1 MLPLS
6 GNYGPFTS
14 IAAKHITPRKFSQ
27 FPSTAVAATTTT
39 TDGVNLH
46 GLSAI
51 PEFTKHK
58 YQNYRS
64 VFLSSRICSS
74 AKTIMRSSNISDIL
88 TSFSPSMD
96 FFAISPGDGRIK
108 IWDTVK
114 GQVQTE
120 FSDVTSNETTGIFGK
135 KEGGHLSMDYTC
147 MKWLSVD
154 KKKKRKLGTSL
165 LVLGTGGGDVLALD
179 VSAGQLKWRVND
191 CHPGGVSAISFPT
204 HGPRIYTAGADGIVC
219 ELDSMSGNLLRM
231 FSASSSKAISSI
243 SVSPDGKWIATAA
256 AQLKIFNASNH
267 KKVQKFSGH
276 PGAVRCMI
284 FSEDGRYVLSSA
296 VGERYV
302 AVWKIDSSK
311 NKSACAFL
319 AMDHPAIF
327 LDSMCISSSDPDDNG
342 LCVLS
347 VSEMGVCYFWHGKT
361 IDELRNSKPTK
372 ISISDDDGVLKK
384 HKGAVP
390 NVFAAKLQT
399 VSEPACGH
407 VFLAY
412 GFLIKPSFEK
422 VLVHSGADLK
432 LNSSDDG
439 ILLPISQ
446 SHKSKKTSKIPNQVT
461 ALDRANADG
470 ALLPKPK
477 VLDLIDGKD
486 EVNSVAN
493 KDKIDVDAGTLCME
507 DKLRSLG
514 VLGNIDSTLSTMLDS
529 KFLKGI
535 DLEASMPIKK
545 IKAAIISMEPDDA
558 FNLLK
563 ILVDVW
569 LSRSRSGK
577 LILPW
582 ISCILVYHGNYVKSQ
597 DPKLLD
603 SLYEL
608 TNSKAGAVNSL
619 FQLSGRL
626 QLVSAQIDKATNYKN
641 CAPTEHS
648 EQMEESE
655 VEDVD
660 EVFYDDEDSQTSSNS
675 DN

>member
-1 MLPLS
+1 M
-6 GNYGPFTS
+6 G
-14 IAAKHITPRKFSQ
+14 
-27 FPSTAVAATTTT
+27 
-39 TDGVNLH
+39 
-46 GLSAI
+46 
-51 PEFTKHK
+51 
-58 YQNYRS
+58 
-64 VFLSSRICSS
+64 
-74 AKTIMRSSNISDIL
+74 SSNISDIL

-120 FSDVTSNETTGIFGK
+120 FSDVTSNESTGIFGQ
-135 KEGGHLSMDYTC
+135 GRGHLSMDYTC

-204 HGPRIYTAGADGIVC
+204 HGPRIYTAGADGMVC
-219 ELDSMSGNLLRM
+219 ELDSMSGNLLRK
-231 FSASSSKAISSI
+231 FIASSSKAISSI

-284 FSEDGRYVLSSA
+284 FSEDGKYVLSSS

-302 AVWKIDSSK
+302 AIWKIDGSK
-311 NKSACAFL
+311 TKSACAFIT
-319 AMDHPAIF
+319 MDHPAIF
-327 LDSMCISSSDPDDNG
+327 LDSRCISSSDPDDEG
-342 LCVLS
+342 LCILGI
-347 VSEMGVCYFWHGKT
+347 SEMGVCYFWHGKT
-361 IDELRNSKPTK
+361 IDEVRNSKPTK

-384 HKGAVP
+384 HKRAIP

-412 GFLIKPSFEK
+412 GFLIKPSFEN
-422 VLVHSGADLK
+422 VLVHSGTDLK

-446 SHKSKKTSKIPNQVT
+446 SHKSKKTSKRQNQVT
-461 ALDRANADG
+461 ALDRANAEG

-477 VLDLIDGKD
+477 VLDLMDG
-486 EVNSVAN
+486 ENGANSLAN
-493 KDKIDVDAGTLCME
+493 KEDVDKIDVDTGTLCME

-514 VLGNIDSTLSTMLDS
+514 MLGNIDSTLSSILDS
-529 KFLKGI
+529 KMLKGI
-535 DLEASMPIKK
+535 DLEATVPLKK
-545 IKAAIISMEPDDA
+545 VKATILSMEPDDA

-582 ISCILVYHGNYVKSQ
+582 IRCILVYHGNYVKSQ
-597 DPKLLD
+597 EPKLLD

-608 TNSKAGAVNSL
+608 TNSKGVAMNSL

-626 QLVSAQIDKATNYKN
+626 QLVSAQINKATNYKN
-641 CAPTEHS
+641 HVVEHN
-648 EQMEESE
+648 EQMEENE

-660 EVFYDDEDSQTSSNS
+660 EVFYDVNEDSQTSSGS

>member
-1 MLPLS
+1 M
-6 GNYGPFTS
+6 G
-14 IAAKHITPRKFSQ
+14 
-27 FPSTAVAATTTT
+27 
-39 TDGVNLH
+39 
-46 GLSAI
+46 
-51 PEFTKHK
+51 
-58 YQNYRS
+58 
-64 VFLSSRICSS
+64 
-74 AKTIMRSSNISDIL
+74 SSNISDIL

-120 FSDVTSNETTGIFGK
+120 FSDVTSNESTGIFGQG
-135 KEGGHLSMDYTC
+135 GGHLSMDYTC

-191 CHPGGVSAISFPT
+191 CLPGGVSAISFPT
-204 HGPRIYTAGADGIVC
+204 HGLRIYTAGADGMVC
-219 ELDSMSGNLLRM
+219 ELDSMSGNLLRK
-231 FSASSSKAISSI
+231 FNASSSKAISSI
-243 SVSPDGKWIATAA
+243 SVSPGLKVIDYVTFFLGWISSKSDGKWIATAA

-284 FSEDGRYVLSSA
+284 FSEDGKYVLSSS

-302 AVWKIDSSK
+302 AIWKIDGSK
-311 NKSACAFL
+311 TKSACAFIT
-319 AMDHPAIF
+319 MDHPAIF
-327 LDSMCISSSDPDDNG
+327 LDSRCISSSDPDDEG
-342 LCVLS
+342 LCILGI
-347 VSEMGVCYFWHGKT
+347 SEMGVCYFWHGKT
-361 IDELRNSKPTK
+361 IDEVRNSKPTK

-384 HKGAVP
+384 HKRAIP
-390 NVFAAKLQT
+390 NVFAAKLQM

-412 GFLIKPSFEK
+412 GFLIKPSFEN

-446 SHKSKKTSKIPNQVT
+446 SHKSKKTSKRQNQVT
-461 ALDRANADG
+461 ALDRANAEG

-477 VLDLIDGKD
+477 VLDLLDGKNGS
-486 EVNSVAN
+486 NSLAN
-493 KDKIDVDAGTLCME
+493 KDKIDVDTGTLCME

-514 VLGNIDSTLSTMLDS
+514 MLGNIDSTLSSNLDS
-529 KFLKGI
+529 KMLKGI
-535 DLEASMPIKK
+535 DLEATVPLKK
-545 IKAAIISMEPDDA
+545 VKAAILSMEPDDA

-563 ILVDVW
+563 TLVDVW

-582 ISCILVYHGNYVKSQ
+582 IRCILVYHGNYVKSQ
-597 DPKLLD
+597 EPKLLD

-608 TNSKAGAVNSL
+608 TNSKGVAMSSL

-626 QLVSAQIDKATNYKN
+626 QLVSAQ
-641 CAPTEHS
+641 
-648 EQMEESE
+648 MEENE

-660 EVFYDDEDSQTSSNS
+660 EVFYDVNEDSQTSSGS